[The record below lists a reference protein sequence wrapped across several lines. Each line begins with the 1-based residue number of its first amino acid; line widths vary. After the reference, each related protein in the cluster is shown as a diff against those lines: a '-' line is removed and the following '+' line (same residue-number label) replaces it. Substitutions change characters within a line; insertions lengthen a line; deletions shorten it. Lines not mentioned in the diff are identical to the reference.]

1 MHPTEALTTM
11 SFANFL
17 RQTDAV
23 GIFVFG
29 LLVLMSV
36 VSWYFILLKV
46 VRVARIR
53 RLSNRVVTTFWGM
66 PGAQGVDFLERQPD
80 WEPFSKIALDAEFAL
95 QHHDRLTA
103 DRVAGT
109 LHRAEFLDRSLRAS
123 IQREM
128 ERLETGLTFLAT
140 VGSTAPFV
148 GLFGTVWGIFHA
160 LVRIGA
166 SGETSLDQVAG
177 PVGEALIMTALGLAV
192 AVPAVLGYNLL
203 VRNNRVII
211 ASFHAFAEDLLA
223 YMTTGARVPSSMDH
237 RRARQAAAR
246 REPDAPARPTKP
258 VDGHVTA

>member
-1 MHPTEALTTM
+1 VHPTEALTTM

-17 RQTDAV
+17 QQTDAV
-23 GIFVFG
+23 GMFVFG
-29 LLVLMSV
+29 LLVFMSI
-36 VSWYFILLKV
+36 VSWYFIILKV
-46 VRVARIR
+46 ARVTRIR
-53 RLSNRVVTTFWGM
+53 AKSSHLVSAFWKTA
-66 PGAQGVDFLERQPD
+66 PDQAIAYLEQQPD
-80 WEPFSKIALDAEFAL
+80 WEPFSKIALDGEFAM
-95 QHHDRLTA
+95 QHRDKLTE

-109 LHRAEFLDRSLRAS
+109 LHRAEFLDRALRSA
-123 IQREM
+123 INREM

-166 SGETSLDQVAG
+166 TGETSLDQVAG

-211 ASFHAFAEDLLA
+211 AGFHAFAEDLLA
-223 YMTTGARVPSSMDH
+223 YLTTGARVPSSMDH
-237 RRARQAAAR
+237 HRRHHLEKAA
-246 REPDAPARPTKP
+246 
-258 VDGHVTA
+258 

>member
-17 RQTDAV
+17 HRQTPSGCSSSGCWYV
-23 GIFVFG
+23 
-29 LLVLMSV
+29 MSI
-36 VSWYFILLKV
+36 VSWYFIVLKAA
-46 VRVARIR
+46 RVIRIR
-53 RLSNRVVTTFWGM
+53 TRSHHVVTTFWKTPTEQALGY
-66 PGAQGVDFLERQPD
+66 LEQQPD
-80 WEPFSKIALDAEFAL
+80 WEPFSKIALDGEFAME
-95 QHHDRLTA
+95 HHDRLTE

-109 LHRAEFLDRSLRAS
+109 LHRAEFLDRSLRSS
-123 IQREM
+123 INRET

-140 VGSTAPFV
+140 VGSTAPFI

-192 AVPAVLGYNLL
+192 AVPAVLGYNLV

-223 YMTTGARVPSSMDH
+223 YLTTGARVPSSMDH
-237 RRARQAAAR
+237 HRAHRLQQQAA
-246 REPDAPARPTKP
+246 
-258 VDGHVTA
+258 

>member
-11 SFANFL
+11 SFSNFL
-17 RQTDAV
+17 HSTDAV

-29 LLVLMSV
+29 LLVVMSI
-36 VSWYFILLKV
+36 VSWYFMVIKF
-46 VRVARIR
+46 VRALRIR
-53 RLSNRVVTTFWGM
+53 TRSNHVVSSFWKTA
-66 PGAQGVDFLERQPD
+66 PDQAIAYLEQQPD
-80 WEPFSKIALDAEFAL
+80 WEPFSKIALDAEFAM
-95 QHHDRLTA
+95 QHHDQLTEDRL
-103 DRVAGT
+103 AGT
-109 LHRAEFLDRSLRAS
+109 LHRAEFLDRSLRSAIS
-123 IQREM
+123 REM

-166 SGETSLDQVAG
+166 TGETSLDQVAG

-223 YMTTGARVPSSMDH
+223 YLTTGARVPSSMDH
-237 RRARQAAAR
+237 HRAHRIRQAA
-246 REPDAPARPTKP
+246 
-258 VDGHVTA
+258 

>member
-23 GIFVFG
+23 GLFVFG
-29 LLVLMSV
+29 LLIVMSI
-36 VSWYFILLKV
+36 VSWYFIFLKSA
-46 VRVARIR
+46 RVIRIR
-53 RLSNRVVTTFWGM
+53 MRSSRVVSTFWKTPVEQAIGY
-66 PGAQGVDFLERQPD
+66 LERQPD
-80 WEPFSKIALDAEFAL
+80 WEPFSKIALDGEFAM
-95 QHHDRLTA
+95 QHHDQLTE

-109 LHRAEFLDRSLRAS
+109 LHRAEFLDRALRSS
-123 IQREM
+123 INRETD
-128 ERLETGLTFLAT
+128 RLETGLTFLAT

-223 YMTTGARVPSSMDH
+223 YLTTGARVPSSMDH
-237 RRARQAAAR
+237 HREHRLQKAA
-246 REPDAPARPTKP
+246 
-258 VDGHVTA
+258 

>member
-1 MHPTEALTTM
+1 MRPTEALTTM

-17 RQTDAV
+17 HETDAV
-23 GIFVFG
+23 GLFVFA

-36 VSWYFILLKV
+36 VSWYFIILKAARV
-46 VRVARIR
+46 VRIR
-53 RLSNRVVTTFWGM
+53 SRSPHVVTTFWKT
-66 PGAQGVDFLERQPD
+66 PTDQAQAFLEQQPD
-80 WEPFSKIALDAEFAL
+80 WEPFSKIALDGEFSME
-95 QHHDRLTA
+95 HHDRLTE

-109 LHRAEFLDRSLRAS
+109 LHRAEFLDRSLRSS
-123 IQREM
+123 INREM

-223 YMTTGARVPSSMDH
+223 YLTTGARVPSSMDQH
-237 RRARQAAAR
+237 RAHRFEKQ
-246 REPDAPARPTKP
+246 PA
-258 VDGHVTA
+258 

>member
-1 MHPTEALTTM
+1 MRPTEALTSM

-17 RQTDAV
+17 HQTDEV

-29 LLVLMSV
+29 LLVLMSI
-36 VSWYFILLKV
+36 VSWYFIVLKAA
-46 VRVARIR
+46 RVIRIR
-53 RLSNRVVTTFWGM
+53 SRGHGVVTTFWRTPADEAM
-66 PGAQGVDFLERQPD
+66 QYLERQPD
-80 WEPFSKIALDAEFAL
+80 WEPFSKIALDGECAME
-95 QHHDRLTA
+95 HHDQLA
-103 DRVAGT
+103 QDRVAGT
-109 LHRAEFLDRSLRAS
+109 LHRAEFLDRALRTS
-123 IQREM
+123 INREM
-128 ERLETGLTFLAT
+128 ERLETGHTFLAT

-211 ASFHAFAEDLLA
+211 AGLHAFAEDLLA
-223 YMTTGARVPSSMDH
+223 YLTTGARVPSSMD
-237 RRARQAAAR
+237 RRARPAR
-246 REPDAPARPTKP
+246 RAAPAREPQRSREA
-258 VDGHVTA
+258 TA

>member
-1 MHPTEALTTM
+1 MHPTESLTSM

-17 RQTDAV
+17 RETDAV

-29 LLVLMSV
+29 LLILMSI
-36 VSWYFILLKV
+36 VSWYFIILKSA
-46 VRVARIR
+46 RVARIR
-53 RLSNRVVTTFWGM
+53 MRSHRVVSTFWRT
-66 PGAQGVDFLERQPD
+66 PVDQAIGYLERQPD
-80 WEPFSKIALDAEFAL
+80 WEPFSKIALDGEFAM
-95 QHHDRLTA
+95 QHHDQLTEE
-103 DRVAGT
+103 RVSGT
-109 LHRAEFLDRSLRAS
+109 LRRAEFLDRSLRAA
-123 IQREM
+123 INRET

-166 SGETSLDQVAG
+166 TGETSLDQVAG

-192 AVPAVLGYNLL
+192 AVPAVLGYNML

-223 YMTTGARVPSSMDH
+223 YLTTGARVPSSMDH
-237 RRARQAAAR
+237 HRAHRVKQAA
-246 REPDAPARPTKP
+246 
-258 VDGHVTA
+258 

>member
-11 SFANFL
+11 SFSNFL
-17 RQTDAV
+17 RSTDAV
-23 GIFVFG
+23 GMFVFG
-29 LLVLMSV
+29 LLILMSI
-36 VSWYFILLKV
+36 VSWYFMILKF
-46 VRVARIR
+46 VRAVRIR
-53 RLSNRVVTTFWGM
+53 TRSNHVVTSFWKTA
-66 PGAQGVDFLERQPD
+66 PDQAIAYLEQQPD
-80 WEPFSKIALDAEFAL
+80 WEPFSKIALDAEFAM
-95 QHHDRLTA
+95 QHHDQLTEDRL
-103 DRVAGT
+103 AGT
-109 LHRAEFLDRSLRAS
+109 LHRAEFLDRSLRSA
-123 IQREM
+123 INRET

-166 SGETSLDQVAG
+166 TGETSLDQVAG

-223 YMTTGARVPSSMDH
+223 YLTTGARVPSSMDH
-237 RRARQAAAR
+237 HREHRLMKKAAA
-246 REPDAPARPTKP
+246 
-258 VDGHVTA
+258 

>member
-11 SFANFL
+11 SFSNFL
-17 RQTDAV
+17 RSTDAV
-23 GIFVFG
+23 GMFVFG
-29 LLVLMSV
+29 LLIVMSI
-36 VSWYFILLKV
+36 VSWYFMVIKF
-46 VRVARIR
+46 VRALRIR
-53 RLSNRVVTTFWGM
+53 TRSNHVVSSFWKTA
-66 PGAQGVDFLERQPD
+66 PDQAIAYLEQQPD
-80 WEPFSKIALDAEFAL
+80 WEPFSKIALDAEFAM
-95 QHHDRLTA
+95 QHHDQLTEDRL
-103 DRVAGT
+103 AGT
-109 LHRAEFLDRSLRAS
+109 LHRAEFLDRSLRSA
-123 IQREM
+123 INREM

-166 SGETSLDQVAG
+166 TGETSLDQVAG

-223 YMTTGARVPSSMDH
+223 YLTTGARVPSSMDH
-237 RRARQAAAR
+237 HRAHRIKKAA
-246 REPDAPARPTKP
+246 
-258 VDGHVTA
+258 

>member
-17 RQTDAV
+17 RETDAV
-23 GIFVFG
+23 GLFVFG
-29 LLVLMSV
+29 LLVLMSI
-36 VSWYFILLKV
+36 VSWYFIFLKAARV
-46 VRVARIR
+46 VRIR
-53 RLSNRVVTTFWGM
+53 TRSHHVVTTFWKTPTEQALGY
-66 PGAQGVDFLERQPD
+66 LEQQPD
-80 WEPFSKIALDAEFAL
+80 WEPFSKIALDGEFAME
-95 QHHDRLTA
+95 HHDRLTEE
-103 DRVAGT
+103 RVAGT
-109 LHRAEFLDRSLRAS
+109 LHRAEFLDRSLRSS
-123 IQREM
+123 INRET

-223 YMTTGARVPSSMDH
+223 YLTTGARVPSSMDH
-237 RRARQAAAR
+237 HRAHRLQQQAAA
-246 REPDAPARPTKP
+246 
-258 VDGHVTA
+258 